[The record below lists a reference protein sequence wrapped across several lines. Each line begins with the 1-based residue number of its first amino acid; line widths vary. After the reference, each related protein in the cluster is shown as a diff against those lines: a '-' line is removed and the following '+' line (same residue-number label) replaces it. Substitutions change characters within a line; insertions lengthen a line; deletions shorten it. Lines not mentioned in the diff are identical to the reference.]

1 MPDTTTE
8 LMTLEQFAELPDT
21 EERLE
26 LVRGRVRVMSPVHGP
41 AATVASNIVGLL
53 TLHVLPRKLGRIFSD
68 NTGFALLGAEHT
80 NRSPDV
86 AFIRADRLP
95 PRGIGPG
102 PIRIAPDLVVEVL
115 SPTER
120 AVILEEK
127 LADYRRAGTPLIWV
141 ANPPHRLVTVHPADG
156 PSYTLREGDT
166 LTGGRV
172 LPEFHCAVSEL
183 FEGLA
188 PPDDEG

>member
-1 MPDTTTE
+1 MPE
-8 LMTLEQFAELPDT
+8 LMTLEQFAALPDT
-21 EERLE
+21 GERLE
-26 LVRGRVRVMSPVHGP
+26 LVRGRVRVMAPVHGP
-41 AATVASNIVGLL
+41 AATVASNVVGLL
-53 TLHVLPRKLGRIFSD
+53 ILHVLPQKLGRVYSD

-86 AFIRADRLP
+86 AFIRGDRLP

-115 SPTER
+115 SPSET
-120 AVILEEK
+120 ASVLEDK
-127 LADYRRAGTPLIWV
+127 LADYRAAGTPLIWV
-141 ANPPHRLVTVHPADG
+141 VDPTHRLVTVHPADA
-156 PSYTLREGDT
+156 PSYSLREGDA

-172 LPEFHCAVSEL
+172 LPDFRCSVAEL

-188 PPDDEG
+188 PADDA

>member
-1 MPDTTTE
+1 MPE
-8 LMTLEQFAELPDT
+8 PMTLEQFAALPDDGR
-21 EERLE
+21 RLE
-26 LVRGRVRVMSPVHGP
+26 LVRGEVRVMSPAHGP
-41 AATVASNIVGLL
+41 ASLVASTIHYLL
-53 TLHVLPRKLGRIFSD
+53 AAHVRPRRLGIAFAD

-95 PRGIGPG
+95 AGGIAPG

-115 SPTER
+115 SPNETATE
-120 AVILEEK
+120 LYDK
-127 LADYRRAGTPLIWV
+127 LADYRAAGTALIWV
-141 ANPPHRLVTVHPADG
+141 VDPKYRTVTVEPNDA
-156 PSYTLREGDT
+156 PSFVLRVGDT

-172 LPEFHCAVSEL
+172 LPDFSCPMAEL

-188 PPDDEG
+188 PT